1 MYKKLLLIL
10 SAALLISPTAYC
22 GRASVRCVKEIE
34 NCKKAQD
41 TKRVIPGFEDIKLVH
56 EALDVLEYQYK
67 KASTNRQTLAIRLRL
82 ILMLTEFAD
91 AIPFMSLT
99 IKEIPGLNGN
109 DYMKGFPWG
118 LKPGDLIFLTE
129 QDCPES
135 YSLAKKHASSM
146 GLDMSP
152 TILLSRAKDIE
163 QSPAANLLQA
173 CGCILVPEKMLKS
186 NMNDS
191 ELEGFMVHQLAG
203 IKQSYKAIGF
213 AATFLESN
221 ATRLLANVALGMT
234 IYKIFKKAPSSDNVT
249 GIKYYAKLGK
259 NWTEERNFFIRN
271 LIKLT
276 PNAAF
281 NFLWARALRQI
292 EKDTDRAAAYNTK
305 ATNAL
310 IDYIKFENNR
320 EAFNMELWTTAKERI
335 NDSEMN
341 GFNKLASKSL
351 LNLLYWKFRVMSYL
365 FSTDTDKDER
375 VKCLETKLKR
385 YQPIENVEPI
395 DADPIIDIA

>member
-1 MYKKLLLIL
+1 MKN
-10 SAALLISPTAYC
+10 S
-22 GRASVRCVKEIE
+22 
-34 NCKKAQD
+34 
-41 TKRVIPGFEDIKLVH
+41 
-56 EALDVLEYQYK
+56 
-67 KASTNRQTLAIRLRL
+67 
-82 ILMLTEFAD
+82 EF
-91 AIPFMSLT
+91 
-99 IKEIPGLNGN
+99 
-109 DYMKGFPWG
+109 
-118 LKPGDLIFLTE
+118 
-129 QDCPES
+129 
-135 YSLAKKHASSM
+135 
-146 GLDMSP
+146 
-152 TILLSRAKDIE
+152 
-163 QSPAANLLQA
+163 
-173 CGCILVPEKMLKS
+173 
-186 NMNDS
+186 
-191 ELEGFMVHQLAG
+191 EGFMVHQLAG

-335 NDSEMN
+335 NDS
-341 GFNKLASKSL
+341 
-351 LNLLYWKFRVMSYL
+351 
-365 FSTDTDKDER
+365 
-375 VKCLETKLKR
+375 
-385 YQPIENVEPI
+385 
-395 DADPIIDIA
+395 